1 MARLIKWQRGSQSVA
16 NNLSLSSRC
25 NLERSLLLLG
35 MRSIATTSL
44 LSQATPTNAPPNP
57 AYTIFDRN
65 AKQLQRTRAAL
76 RAPVGEDGIKDES
89 VRGELS
95 RKTDYVRDF
104 AAENLAERLL
114 DIKRNYPTIVELG
127 AGAGH
132 LRKFLDAEGTGV
144 QKLIMCDTSD
154 AMLRRDQQDDHKYPY
169 EIERRLID
177 EEFLPF
183 EENSLDC
190 IIASGSLHWTNDLPG
205 ALVQIQRALKPDG
218 VFIGYMLG
226 GDTLFELR
234 TSLMLAEQER
244 HGGLSVH
251 VSPMTETRDVS
262 SLLTRAGFTLQTVDL
277 DELTVHF
284 PSMLE
289 LLQDLQNMGESNAVI
304 NRQTYLRRDTLIAAD
319 AIYKALHGTDEG
331 HYPATFAPIF
341 MIGWKPSPTQRKPL
355 ERGSAKKSLK
365 EVL

>member
-1 MARLIKWQRGSQSVA
+1 MADAKLI
-16 NNLSLSSRC
+16 
-25 NLERSLLLLG
+25 LLHEHKHDEGIRNFLMEVWELWVK
-35 MRSIATTSL
+35 
-44 LSQATPTNAPPNP
+44 ATPTNGPPNP

-65 AKQLQRTRAAL
+65 AKQQQRTRAAL
-76 RAPVGEDGIKDES
+76 RAPVGENGTIDES
-89 VRGELS
+89 LRGEPS

-114 DIKRNYPTIVELG
+114 DIKRDYPTILELG
-127 AGAGH
+127 AGAGQ
-132 LRKFLDAEGTGV
+132 LRKFLDAKGTGV

-154 AMLRRDQQDDHKYPY
+154 AMLQRDQQDDHLYPY

-277 DELTVHF
+277 DELTVHY

-319 AIYKALHGTDEG
+319 AIYKGTSHGSYQALHGTEEG

-341 MIGWKPSPTQRKPL
+341 MIGWKPSPTQRKPS
-355 ERGSAKKSLK
+355 ERGSAQKSLK